1 MSPILAIFQTFQML
15 QFWSPYVEKRA
26 QIDSNFV
33 ICPFENKGFWY
44 SIRERLHVT
53 SKVQPHVTCVCT
65 LFLQSIFRIRRSRE
79 GRSIRRRTSTAY
91 LSSFCLR
98 PQESKDLQLKN
109 EKEFVNQTHVLFQL
123 LLCIF

>member
-1 MSPILAIFQTFQML
+1 MRPFLAIFQTFQMF
-15 QFWSPYVEKRA
+15 QFWSPNVEKRA

-65 LFLQSIFRIRRSRE
+65 LFLQSIFRIRTQKVVERGE
-79 GRSIRRRTSTAY
+79 
-91 LSSFCLR
+91 
-98 PQESKDLQLKN
+98 E
-109 EKEFVNQTHVLFQL
+109 
-123 LLCIF
+123 